1 MGESSRRQ
9 QAAVILL
16 QTGHLESP
24 AEPSPNPPPRP
35 HRALPQLG
43 LCPNPAGEGG
53 GGQGAKGSRQ
63 RGQDKQRAFQS
74 PLPGR
79 APGIP
84 PTERGAKADEIPASE
99 DAACPPG
106 VQLPTASPPGL
117 RGMAVQGRGQNST
130 SLG

>member
-1 MGESSRRQ
+1 M
-9 QAAVILL
+9 ILL
-16 QTGHLESP
+16 QTGP
-24 AEPSPNPPPRP
+24 GRGPPGEPG
-35 HRALPQLG
+35 RALPHRVSAQTL
-43 LCPNPAGEGG
+43 PGEVGG
-53 GGQGAKGSRQ
+53 EGAKGSRQ

-84 PTERGAKADEIPASE
+84 PTEPGAKADEIPASE
-99 DAACPPG
+99 DPACPPG
-106 VQLPTASPPGL
+106 VQLLTASPPGL